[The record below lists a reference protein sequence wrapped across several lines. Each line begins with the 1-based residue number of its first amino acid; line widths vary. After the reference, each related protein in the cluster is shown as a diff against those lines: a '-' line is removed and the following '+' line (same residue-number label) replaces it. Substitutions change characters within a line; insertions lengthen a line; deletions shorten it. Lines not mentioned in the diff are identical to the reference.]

1 MNRKQRRGAQ
11 KVASA
16 SPPDRAAQMYA
27 EAIRRHQAGALGEA
41 QAAYERVLDLR
52 PNHAEA
58 LCNLGL
64 ALHVQGK
71 FEQAAAC
78 QRKAL
83 VLRPGYIDALV
94 NLADALKALE
104 RLDEAEA
111 AYRRALA
118 IDPASSHALCN
129 LGLLLHDQGKLEE
142 AASVLRKS
150 LAIEP
155 RNHWALCNLVGVLL
169 RQENFEEAVALGRR
183 AIALQPDFM
192 TAQFNLATALAK
204 HGDIDE
210 SIAAFSRAIALEPSR
225 AEPHFSLAQALLLR
239 GDFAQGWGE
248 FEWRWK
254 LKDYEWIRDIRGAL
268 ERPRWSGEEIAQKTI
283 MLCAEQ
289 GLGDTLQFVRYVPL
303 VVARAGR
310 VILLV
315 QPSLKSLLANI
326 AGVTLLGLDA
336 PSPDYDVY
344 CPLLSL
350 PRLFATTAQ
359 TIPAQA
365 QYPAA
370 DAGAI
375 QRWGLRLG
383 EAGLRVGIAWQG
395 KPGTVTDRG
404 RSFPLASLAPLSRI
418 PGVRL
423 ISLQKND
430 GVEQLAG
437 LPEGM
442 RVETLGPDFDGG
454 PDAFVDTAAVMTN
467 LDLIVTSDTAIAHL
481 AGALGRRTW
490 VALKSVPDWRWQLGT
505 PLSPWY
511 PTMRLFRQRTA
522 GDWDGVFA
530 EMEEELAQSA
540 SIRSAPS

>member
-11 KVASA
+11 KIASA
-16 SPPDRAAQMYA
+16 SAPDPIAQMHA
-27 EAIRRHQAGALGEA
+27 EAIRRYQAGAIGEA
-41 QAAYERVLDLR
+41 QAAYERVLELR
-52 PNHAEA
+52 PNDAEA
-58 LCNLGL
+58 HSNLGL
-64 ALHVQGK
+64 ALQVQGQL
-71 FEQAAAC
+71 EQAAAC

-83 VLRPGYIDALV
+83 VLRPGYVEARV
-94 NLADALKALE
+94 QLADALKALG

-129 LGLLLHDQGKLEE
+129 LGSLLLDQGKLEE
-142 AASVLRKS
+142 AAIALRKS

-155 RNHWALCNLVGVLL
+155 GNHWSLCNLLVVLE
-169 RQENFEEAVALGRR
+169 RQQNYAEGVALGRR
-183 AIALQPDFM
+183 AIALRPDFM
-192 TAQFNLATALAK
+192 PAQFNFATVLAK

-210 SIAAFSRAIALEPSR
+210 AIAAFRRAIALEPSR
-225 AEPHFSLAQALLLR
+225 AEPRLSLAQALLLR
-239 GDFAQGWGE
+239 GDFAQGWEE
-248 FEWRWK
+248 FEWRWR
-254 LKDYEWIRDIRGAL
+254 LKDYEWIREIRGAL
-268 ERPRWSGEEIAQKTI
+268 ERPRWTGETIAQKTI

-289 GLGDTLQFVRYVPL
+289 GLGDTLQFMRYVPL
-303 VVARAGR
+303 VVARAGK

-315 QPSLKSLLANI
+315 QPALESLLANI
-326 AGVTLLGLDA
+326 PGVTLIELDVA
-336 PSPDYDVY
+336 PPDFDVY

-350 PRLFATTAQ
+350 PRVFATTAK

-365 QYPAA
+365 QYLAA

-375 QRWGLRLG
+375 DRWRVRLG

-442 RVETLGPDFDGG
+442 RVETLGPDFDSG
-454 PDAFVDTAAVMTN
+454 PDAFVDTAAVMMN

-490 VALKSVPDWRWQLGT
+490 VALKSVPDWRWEPGHAAFSLVSDDAIVPPTRRRRLG
-505 PLSPWY
+505 W
-511 PTMRLFRQRTA
+511 RVRR
-522 GDWDGVFA
+522 DGGL
-530 EMEEELAQSA
+530 LAQSA
-540 SIRSAPS
+540 AIRSAPS

>member
-11 KVASA
+11 KIASA
-16 SPPDRAAQMYA
+16 SSPDPIAQTYA
-27 EAIRRHQAGALGEA
+27 EAIRCHQAGAFGEA
-41 QAAYERVLDLR
+41 QAAYERVLQLR
-52 PNHAEA
+52 PNDVEA
-58 LCNLGL
+58 LSNLGL
-64 ALHVQGK
+64 ALQVQGQL
-71 FEQAAAC
+71 EQAVAS

-83 VLRPGYIDALV
+83 VLHPRYVDALV
-94 NLADALKALE
+94 RLADALKALG

-129 LGLLLHDQGKLEE
+129 LGSSLLDQGKLEE
-142 AASVLRKS
+142 AAIALRKS

-155 RNHWALCNLVGVLL
+155 GNHWALCNLLVVLE
-169 RQENFEEAVALGRR
+169 RQQNYEEGVALGRR
-183 AIALQPDFM
+183 AIALRPDFM
-192 TAQFNLATALAK
+192 PAQFNFATVLAK
-204 HGDIDE
+204 RGDIE
-210 SIAAFSRAIALEPSR
+210 EAIAAFRRAIALEPTR

-239 GDFAQGWGE
+239 GDFARGWEE

-254 LKDYEWIRDIRGAL
+254 LKDYEWIREIRGAL
-268 ERPRWSGEEIAQKTI
+268 ERPRWTGEAIAQKTI

-289 GLGDTLQFVRYVPL
+289 GLGDTLQFMRYVPL
-303 VVARAGR
+303 VVARAGK

-315 QPSLKSLLANI
+315 QPALESLLANI
-326 AGVTLLGLDA
+326 AGVTLIGLDVA
-336 PSPDYDVY
+336 PPDFDVY

-350 PRLFATTAQ
+350 PRVFATTAN

-365 QYPAA
+365 QYLAA

-375 QRWGLRLG
+375 HRWRLRLG

-442 RVETLGPDFDGG
+442 RVETLGPDFDSG
-454 PDAFVDTAAVMTN
+454 PDAFVDTAAVMMN
-467 LDLIVTSDTAIAHL
+467 LDLIVTSDTAMAHL

-490 VALKSVPDWRWQLGT
+490 VALKSVPDWRWGLGT

-511 PTMRLFRQRTA
+511 PTMRLFRQRA
-522 GDWDGVFA
+522 ARDWDGVFA
-530 EMEEELAQSA
+530 EMAEELAPSA